1 MMHRQLTLCC
11 LFISSVISAA
21 WGQGG
26 CNLKLK
32 KDSISVYSCKAK
44 TSKFNVVKATFP
56 VHARL
61 SELASIVFD
70 IDHMKEWQYETL
82 RAELLKRISET
93 EIIYY
98 TEVKAPV
105 LTDNRDFVI
114 HLKADQNPRTKVL
127 TIVAESLPNYI
138 PRKRNIVRVPY
149 SKAIWTVTRTGNNHL
164 HVEYTIDIDLGGAVP
179 PWMVNLVSHQAPYET
194 FSALRSK
201 ISSYRGKGM
210 KPIRD

>member
-1 MMHRQLTLCC
+1 MT
-11 LFISSVISAA
+11 FIAA
-21 WGQGG
+21 RGQED

-44 TSKFNVVKATFP
+44 TSKFNIVKATFP
-56 VHARL
+56 VYAHL
-61 SELASIVFD
+61 SELASMVFD
-70 IDHMKEWQYETL
+70 IDHMHEWQYETL
-82 RAELLKRISET
+82 RAELLKQISEK

-114 HLKADQNPRTKVL
+114 RLKVEQDPHTKAL
-127 TIVAESLPNYI
+127 TITAESLPDYI

-149 SKAIWTVTRTGNNHL
+149 SKAIWKVTLSGKNHL
-164 HVEYTIDIDLGGAVP
+164 NVEYTIDIDLGGAVP

-201 ISSYRGKGM
+201 IHSYRGKGM
-210 KPIRD
+210 KLIRD